1 MPDFS
6 TYIDIDPYEYV
17 EECSRQELQEL
28 IGILKQG
35 DLWEETKTDNMNILD
50 MEWNE
55 VIKKLANSR
64 LQLSTEDEEI
74 IKQITNKL

>member
-6 TYIDIDPYEYV
+6 TYIDIDPYDYV
-17 EECSRQELQEL
+17 EECSKRELQEL

-35 DLWEETKTDNMNILD
+35 DLWEETKVDNMNILD

-55 VIKKLANSR
+55 TIKKLANGR
-64 LQLSTEDEEI
+64 IQLSNEDEDI
-74 IKQITNKL
+74 IRKIANKL

>member
-17 EECSRQELQEL
+17 EECSRRELEEL

-55 VIKKLANSR
+55 IVKKLSNSR

-74 IKQITNKL
+74 IKQIANKL

>member
-74 IKQITNKL
+74 IKQIANKL

>member
-6 TYIDIDPYEYV
+6 TYIDPYEYV

-74 IKQITNKL
+74 IKQIANKL

>member
-17 EECSRQELQEL
+17 EECSRRELEEL

-55 VIKKLANSR
+55 TIKKLANGR
-64 LQLSTEDEEI
+64 IQLSNEDEEI
-74 IKQITNKL
+74 IRKIANKL

>member
-17 EECSRQELQEL
+17 EECSRRELQEL

-74 IKQITNKL
+74 IKQIANKL

>member
-17 EECSRQELQEL
+17 EECSRRELQEL

-55 VIKKLANSR
+55 TIKKLANGR
-64 LQLSTEDEEI
+64 VQLSNEDEDI
-74 IKQITNKL
+74 IRKIANKL

>member
-55 VIKKLANSR
+55 TIKKLANGR
-64 LQLSTEDEEI
+64 VQLSNEDEDMI
-74 IKQITNKL
+74 RKIANKL

>member
-17 EECSRQELQEL
+17 EECSRQELQAL

-74 IKQITNKL
+74 IKQIANKL

>member
-17 EECSRQELQEL
+17 EECSRRELQEL

-55 VIKKLANSR
+55 TIKKLANGR
-64 LQLSTEDEEI
+64 IQLSNEDEDI
-74 IKQITNKL
+74 IRKIANKL

>member
-17 EECSRQELQEL
+17 DKCSRRELEEL

>member
-64 LQLSTEDEEI
+64 LQLSTEDEDI
-74 IKQITNKL
+74 IKQIANKL

>member
-17 EECSRQELQEL
+17 EECSRRELQEL

-55 VIKKLANSR
+55 TIKKLANGR
-64 LQLSTEDEEI
+64 VQLSNEDEDMI
-74 IKQITNKL
+74 RKIANKL

>member
-17 EECSRQELQEL
+17 EECSRRELEEL

-55 VIKKLANSR
+55 VIKKLSNSR
-64 LQLSTEDEEI
+64 LKLSNEDEEI
-74 IKQITNKL
+74 IKTIANKL